1 LFDRSKD
8 AGSATGILFV
18 QTLKNSVFGAVLM
31 SPVRCRCLCAQ
42 QQLTLMQIH
51 DSDFRHYD
59 FQSSFLFSLLPQEE
73 VWHRIPDSEATDYN
87 QSCSYDHICV
97 GIGSSGAAIAFHN
110 GEQTRSSVC
119 ALLPLLRTCAGLDQ
133 GFSQPTDIFN
143 NPSLHND
150 SESGNKRHRFLSA
163 VAFYFQLTS
172 THAAMTAS
180 KAPHAVGA
188 GEFEVL
194 AVELYVLKATWD

>member
-1 LFDRSKD
+1 MFDRSKD
-8 AGSATGILFV
+8 AGSATSILFV

-42 QQLTLMQIH
+42 LQLTLMQIH

-87 QSCSYDHICV
+87 QSCSYDHLCV

-110 GEQTRSSVC
+110 GEQTRPSVC
-119 ALLPLLRTCAGLDQ
+119 ALVPNCGLAQ
-133 GFSQPTDIFN
+133 GWTRVSANPPTFTTIQACI
-143 NPSLHND
+143 STAKVVTND
-150 SESGNKRHRFLSA
+150 TVF
-163 VAFYFQLTS
+163 
-172 THAAMTAS
+172 
-180 KAPHAVGA
+180 
-188 GEFEVL
+188 
-194 AVELYVLKATWD
+194 